1 MSMRKVTF
9 TIILVSI
16 CFLGFAQHEK
26 CATMHHLHRRIS
38 ENPDLQNKMD
48 ESEIRTQQWIA
59 SQPTVN
65 PKLRMQKR
73 VQQIVTIPVVVH
85 VLWNDP
91 VENISDEQIF
101 SQIEVLNEDFRLQNF
116 DSLEFDHP
124 FWEYSSDAL
133 IEFCLASR
141 DPNGDPT
148 NGITRTYTDVVSFLA
163 DGGEKYSAEGGVDGW
178 DATEYL
184 NIWVCNLDAT
194 NGTLGYA
201 TFPDE
206 LANYP
211 EDDGVVIRYQAF
223 GYEGAV
229 EAPNDGG
236 RTATH
241 EVGHWL
247 NLRHIWG
254 DEFCGNDFVDDT
266 EPAEQDNYGCP
277 EFPHNY
283 FNSCGAGVNGEMYMN
298 YMDYVDDDC
307 MNMFT
312 YGQTLRMEAA
322 LFGERIG
329 LLTSLG
335 CADPTSVVNAS
346 FEKSIDLYPNPGNGV
361 FTIKSNHFNHKMTN
375 LSVYDALGSKVQEYS
390 NVSGA
395 SLTVDLTGLA
405 DGIYHIRIDGNDSST
420 VRKVVVSK

>member
-1 MSMRKVTF
+1 MRKFYF
-9 TIILVSI
+9 TIIAVFISLMA
-16 CFLGFAQHEK
+16 FGQHEK
-26 CATMHHLHRRIS
+26 CGTMHYHYRRIS
-38 ENPDLQNKMD
+38 ENPDLKKKME

-59 SQPTVN
+59 SQPAVN
-65 PKLRMQKR
+65 PKLGLEKR
-73 VQQIVTIPVVVH
+73 VQQVVTIPVVVH

-116 DSLEFDHP
+116 DSLEFEHP
-124 FWEYSSDAL
+124 FWVDAADAL

-141 DPNGDPT
+141 DPDGNPT
-148 NGITRTYTDVVSFLA
+148 SGITRTYTDVVSFLA
-163 DGGEKYSAEGGVDGW
+163 DGSEKFSDEGGEDAW
-178 DATEYL
+178 DATQYL
-184 NIWVCNLDAT
+184 NIWVCNLEAAT
-194 NGTLGYA
+194 PPGLLGYA

-206 LANYP
+206 LADYP
-211 EDDGVVIRYQAF
+211 EEDGVVIRYQAF
-223 GYEGAV
+223 GYDGVV

-254 DEFCGNDFVDDT
+254 DEYCGDDFVDDT

-283 FNSCGAGVNGEMYMN
+283 FNGCGAGENGEMYMN

-312 YGQTLRMEAA
+312 YGQTLRMDDA
-322 LFGERIG
+322 LFGPRSG
-329 LLTSLG
+329 LLTSQG
-335 CADPTSVVNAS
+335 CNDPTSVLNAS
-346 FEKSIDLYPNPGNGV
+346 FENSIDIYPNPGNGI
-361 FTIKSNHFNHKMTN
+361 FTIKSTHFNHWIKN
-375 LSVYDALGSKVQEYS
+375 IAVYDAVGSKVREYS
-390 NVSGA
+390 NIVVA
-395 SLTVDLTGLA
+395 SSSIDLTSLS
-405 DGIYHIRIDGNDSST
+405 DGIYHVRIDGNDSSI
-420 VRKVVVSK
+420 VRKVVLTK